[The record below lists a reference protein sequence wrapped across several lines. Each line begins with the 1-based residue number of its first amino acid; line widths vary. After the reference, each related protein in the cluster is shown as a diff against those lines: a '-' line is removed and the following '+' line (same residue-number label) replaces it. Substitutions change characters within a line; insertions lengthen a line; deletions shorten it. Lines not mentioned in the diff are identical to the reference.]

1 MIKCPVCSYENLD
14 GEAICSNCGHALD
27 RNTTI
32 TTRNI
37 TVTGIKGEIGKHEAH
52 IGKLLPNGLAIY
64 VGQSNEPM
72 IVTAKERL
80 TLGRRKDVALPDLI
94 DLTAYNAYRMGV
106 SRNHA
111 VLTYKDNHLYIHDV
125 GSVNGTW
132 LNGQRLKSYELY
144 ALTPGAPISLG
155 QLAVYIY
162 Y

>member
-1 MIKCPVCSYENLD
+1 MIKCPVCSHENPD
-14 GEAICSNCGHALD
+14 GELICSSCGHALD

-32 TTRNI
+32 TTRNLS
-37 TVTGIKGEIGKHEAH
+37 VSDIKAEVSKHEAH
-52 IGKLLPNGLAIY
+52 LGKLPPNGLAIY
-64 VGQSNEPM
+64 VGQSNEPL

-80 TLGRRKDVALPDLI
+80 TLGRRRDVALPDLI

-111 VLTYKDNHLYIHDV
+111 VLTYKDKRLYIHDV

-132 LNGQRLKSYELY
+132 LNGQRLKPYELY
-144 ALTPGAPISLG
+144 ALTPGTPVSLG
-155 QLAVYIY
+155 QLTVYIY